1 MSIARLKGALCLLFA
16 ASAASA
22 APVREIGQPYFE
34 NIPGTEDI
42 ANGVITVI
50 SQDQRGLLWFGT
62 SEGLYS
68 YDGYRFRAFR
78 NQIEDPNSISDDYVR
93 GLMPSSDGR
102 MWVASQGGGVSIYDP
117 RTDQF
122 ENHRPQAGDPHALPS
137 VASLTLTESAN
148 GDVWVG
154 FGNAGLA
161 RWSHATGQYD
171 QVAIDADGAVAPL
184 TVRALQ
190 FDRAGDLWIGT
201 GDGIRRLRAGAR
213 VAESVHSQ
221 PDVPDSFDRQYVYA
235 LFEASDGRI
244 WIGTQSQGAAVL
256 DPRSGRVTRLA
267 SGANATSHPWVS
279 GFVEP
284 TPGRI
289 WVHTYGGGIDVVDS
303 ASDRIVQR
311 IHSDLAV
318 PGGLALDRLT
328 APFKDRSGLIWIGT
342 WGAGM
347 QRHNP
352 RNALAFRSLRHSAL
366 LQDGL
371 SAASVLS
378 TLPLDHDR
386 VWIGTGGSGID
397 ILDLKDGVIG
407 GHRAHPTE
415 PGALRD
421 GTIRA
426 MVRAQ
431 DGVIWVGTQHAGLQ
445 RYLPETEQFSE
456 PVPGIPRGPIRQLL
470 LRRDG
475 TLAIGM
481 QAALVILDPASG
493 SARRMHLAAGQVFT
507 DAVWSLAEDARGNL
521 WVGTPNAL
529 MLWRPDLPYPEV
541 IDGKE
546 VVMRAVAD
554 LQIDGGGRLW
564 ASGPRG
570 LARLIDWVDDQPVFE
585 DYGRKL
591 ALSAPRLGQQVVPD
605 GQGRLWNP
613 RIVIDPRND
622 TAEPIGVA
630 DGIDIGSVEIGS
642 GSMGPTGLLFFG
654 GTRGLLIINPEEFE
668 PWQFQPPLLLT
679 SIDIDGQIHA
689 PGSAAMGVQLRPG
702 ERRLTVEFA
711 ALDYSSPTSINY
723 AYRLLG
729 LDQDWIPTEASQRVA
744 SYHNLWPGDYQ
755 LQLRAQTRN
764 GQFGAAM
771 SMSLTVVAAW
781 WQTPLALVLALLLLA
796 ALILAA
802 VRLRTVQIGRR
813 AQALEVLVAR
823 RTREL
828 SDAKSGAEEALV
840 ELKGAQRQLVAAEK
854 MASLGQLVAG
864 VAHEINTPIGVAITA
879 ASHLQE
885 LAAEGNVKLAE
896 NKLTRGD
903 LVRWKQEVEDASRLI
918 LSSLM
923 RAGALIASFK
933 QVSVDQ
939 SSGQRRRF
947 RLSEFLGEV
956 NTTLLP
962 TLRRT
967 PHQLHIDC
975 DAGIELD
982 SFPGALFQIL
992 TNLINNSLM
1001 HAFDD
1006 TATPGQMR
1014 VVARRQ
1020 GNQLELAFSDSGRG
1034 MDANVAGHAFD
1045 PFFTTRRGSGGSG
1058 LGLHVTHNLV
1068 TQLLGG
1074 DIELIT
1080 APGKGAQFLIRIPLT
1095 APEQAH

>member
-1 MSIARLKGALCLLFA
+1 MSIARILGALCLLIA
-16 ASAASA
+16 ASNASVA
-22 APVREIGQPYFE
+22 TARELSQPYFE
-34 NIPGTEDI
+34 SIAGTESI
-42 ANGVITVI
+42 ANGVITAI
-50 SQDQRGLLWFGT
+50 SQDSRGLLWFGT

-78 NQIEDPNSISDDYVR
+78 NQIDDPNSISDDYVR
-93 GLMPSSDGR
+93 GLMPASDGR

-117 RTDQF
+117 HSDQF

-137 VASLTLTESAN
+137 VASLTLAEAAN

-161 RWSHATGQYD
+161 RWSHATGRYE
-171 QVAIDADGAVAPL
+171 QVSVESDDAAPL

-201 GDGIRRLRAGAR
+201 GDGLRRLRAGTS
-213 VAESVHSQ
+213 VAQAVYSQ
-221 PDVPDSFDRQYVYA
+221 PDVPGSFDRQYVYA

-256 DPRSGRVTRLA
+256 DPRSGTVTRLE
-267 SGANATSHPWVS
+267 SGDNATSHPWVS

-289 WVHTYGGGIDVVDS
+289 WIHTYGGGIDVVDS
-303 ASDRIVQR
+303 GSDRIVQR
-311 IHSDLAV
+311 IRSDLAV

-328 APFKDRSGLIWIGT
+328 APFKDRSGLIWVGT

-352 RNALAFRSLRHSAL
+352 QNALAFRSLRHSSL
-366 LQDGL
+366 LQGGL
-371 SAASVLS
+371 STSSVLS
-378 TLPLDHDR
+378 TLPLDADR
-386 VWIGTGGSGID
+386 VWVGTGGSGID
-397 ILDLKDGVIG
+397 ILDLKLGIVG
-407 GHRAHPTE
+407 GHRAHPTR

-426 MVRAQ
+426 LVRAA
-431 DGVIWVGTQHAGLQ
+431 DGHIWVGTQHAGLQ
-445 RYLPETEQFSE
+445 HYLPDLDQFSE
-456 PVPGIPRGPIRQLL
+456 TVPGIPRGPIRQLL
-470 LRRDG
+470 PRRDG
-475 TLAIGM
+475 TLVIGM
-481 QAALVILDPASG
+481 QAALVLLDPGSG
-493 SARRMHLAAGQVFT
+493 TVQRMQLAPGQAFT
-507 DAVWSLAEDARGNL
+507 DAVWSLAEDPAGNL
-521 WVGTPNAL
+521 WIGTPNAL
-529 MLWRPDLPYPEV
+529 LLWRAQAPYPTTV
-541 IDGKE
+541 DSKN
-546 VVMRAVAD
+546 VVMRAIAD
-554 LQIDGGGRLW
+554 LQIDAGGQLW

-570 LARLIDWVDDQPVFE
+570 IARLVEWANDQPVFE

-591 ALSAPRLGQQVVPD
+591 ALLAPQLGQQVVPD
-605 GQGRLWNP
+605 RQGRLWNP
-613 RIVIDPRND
+613 RVVIDPRKN
-622 TAEPIGVA
+622 TFEPIGEA

-642 GSMGPTGLLFFG
+642 GSMGPSGLLFFG
-654 GTRGLLIINPEEFE
+654 GTRGLLIIEPERFV
-668 PWQFQPPLLLT
+668 PWRYAPPLLLT
-679 SIDIDGQIHA
+679 AIDIDGESVA
-689 PGSAAMGVQLRPG
+689 PGAGSHAVQLRPG
-702 ERRLTVEFA
+702 QRRLTVEFA
-711 ALDYSSPTSINY
+711 ALDYSAPASISY

-729 LDQDWIPTEASQRVA
+729 LDEEWIPTEASQRVA

-755 LQLRAQTRN
+755 LQMRAQTRN
-764 GQFGAAM
+764 GQIGEVL
-771 SMSLTVVAAW
+771 SMPLSVKAAW
-781 WQTPLALVLALLLLA
+781 WQTPLAAFIAVLLLA
-796 ALILAA
+796 ALILLA

-813 AQALEVLVAR
+813 AQALEDLVER

-828 SDAKSGAEEALV
+828 SQAKSGAEDALT

-864 VAHEINTPIGVAITA
+864 VAHEINTPVGVAITA

-885 LAAEGNVKLAE
+885 LAADGSAKLAE

-903 LVRWKQEVEDASRLI
+903 LLRWKQEVEDAARLI
-918 LSSLM
+918 LTSLM
-923 RAGALIASFK
+923 RAGTLIASFK

-962 TLRRT
+962 TLRRS
-967 PHQLHIDC
+967 PHPLQVNC
-975 DAGIELD
+975 DADIELD
-982 SFPGALFQIL
+982 SYPGALFQIL
-992 TNLINNSLM
+992 TNLINNALL

-1006 TATPGQMR
+1006 AAPGQMR
-1014 VVARRQ
+1014 IDAKAVA
-1020 GNQLELAFSDSGRG
+1020 NQLHLRFSDNGRG
-1034 MDANVAGHAFD
+1034 MDANIAARAFD

-1074 DIELIT
+1074 DIELST
-1080 APGKGAQFLIRIPLT
+1080 APGQGAQFLIRIPLQ
-1095 APEQAH
+1095 AP